1 MALSWNL
8 KVIEHMT
15 IQPSVLRV
23 PDTYIL
29 YAPFRHHYP
38 VFGEFT
44 LEYHR
49 VLQKNEG
56 LILHMRFGP
65 GCQVP
70 VCIYP
75 YVYRGVVGATVSS
88 HGYCRA

>member
-56 LILHMRFGP
+56 LIPHRRLALVARPRAYVHMYIAV
-65 GCQVP
+65 Q
-70 VCIYP
+70 
-75 YVYRGVVGATVSS
+75 
-88 HGYCRA
+88 